1 MPPTPGPA
9 SHRFAPA
16 DRGAGKPAS
25 FGTIQ
30 PGPRALQCLRMRSL
44 VLIGHGSHLNG
55 ESAQAVYRYAEM
67 LRERGLYD
75 EVIEGYWKEEPS
87 LRQVLKTTASTD
99 VTVIPMFISEGYFTE
114 TVIPRELGLG
124 HQGPVPPEGVA
135 RVLGGRTV
143 RYTLPYGVHP
153 SMQEVILARAREAL
167 PDASP
172 HDTALIVLGHGT
184 TRNENS
190 NKVVHQNAEFIRQ
203 SGQFAEVHALFLDEE
218 PKVGTWPDV
227 VRAPR
232 VVVVPF
238 FASEG
243 WHTLETIPE
252 DMGLTGDVTVFA
264 DHAAGPQTVYYA
276 KPVGTHP
283 TVADV
288 ILHLAEEASGA
299 STGDG
304 DEDRAHH
311 AAWAALLD
319 RARHGLRL
327 GEALISPHSGMF
339 ELRHAL
345 DDGLPGADLQTL
357 VTPEGVRDLTRFDNA
372 GQHRP
377 VHTYRT
383 LPRGWRAVLNEAD
396 LRRAVHYLYPAV
408 TEESYAH
415 RCHTLRPTP
424 WPTTA
429 RRQTGIY
436 AKVQKATTEQVDE
449 LVGELCAPC
458 LRTPLWAGLK
468 LNRTFLDGV
477 PGGMPCAEAC
487 TFLVAE
493 MRDELSGKRKQ
504 APSHD
509 H

>member
-1 MPPTPGPA
+1 
-9 SHRFAPA
+9 
-16 DRGAGKPAS
+16 
-25 FGTIQ
+25 
-30 PGPRALQCLRMRSL
+30 MRSL

-55 ESAQAVYRYAEM
+55 ESASAVYRYAE
-67 LRERGLYD
+67 LIRERGLYD

-124 HQGPVPPEGVA
+124 HQGPVPPGGVA

-153 SMQEVILARAREAL
+153 AMTDVIVERAREAL
-167 PDASP
+167 PDFSAA
-172 HDTALIVLGHGT
+172 DTALIVLGHGT

-190 NKVVHQNAEFIRQ
+190 NRVIYHNAETLRA
-203 SGQFAEVHALFLDEE
+203 SGQFAEVHALFLDED
-218 PKVGTWPDV
+218 PKVGTWPEV

-252 DMGLTGDVTVFA
+252 DMGLSGPVTVFA
-264 DHAAGPQTVYYA
+264 ENPHGPQTVHYA
-276 KPVGTHP
+276 KPVGTHRA
-283 TVADV
+283 VADV

-299 STGDG
+299 STEDG
-304 DEDRAHH
+304 DPEHAH
-311 AAWAALLD
+311 AAAWNTLME
-319 RARHGLRL
+319 RARRGLRL
-327 GEALISPHSGMF
+327 GEVLITCQSGVF
-339 ELRHAL
+339 EIRHAL
-345 DDGLPGADLQTL
+345 DEGVPGHELQTL
-357 VTPEGVRDLTRFDNA
+357 VTPEGVRDATRRDE
-372 GQHRP
+372 GGHHRP
-377 VHTYRT
+377 VHTLRN
-383 LPRGWRAVLNEAD
+383 LPRGWRAVLNEPD
-396 LRRAVHYLYPAV
+396 LKRAVHYLYPAV
-408 TEESYAH
+408 VEETYAH
-415 RCHTLRPTP
+415 TCHVLRHTP

-436 AKVQKATTEQVDE
+436 AKVQKATPAQVEAVAED
-449 LVGELCAPC
+449 VCGGC
-458 LRTPLWAGLK
+458 LRTRLWAGRK
-468 LNRTFLDGV
+468 LPHTFFDGV
-477 PGGMPCAEAC
+477 PGGIPCAEAC

-493 MRDELSGKRKQ
+493 VREEVSGKRGGGHT
-504 APSHD
+504 HD